1 MNLADFAIRQ
11 RVFVSFFVVLCVIA
25 GIISYF
31 KLGKLEDPTFTVK
44 SAVIVVL
51 YPGASAEEVELQ
63 VTDTV
68 ETKVQEMDSLWKLRS
83 LSRPGMSM
91 IFVDLVEELNSS
103 ELPQEWDLLRRKMQD
118 VKLQLPPAA
127 QLSIVQDEF
136 SEVYGMLFSVYG
148 DGISPAKLHDYAE
161 ELQRRLKTV
170 AGIKKIELHGVK
182 NQVVNIHI
190 PNERLTQ
197 YGVSSAQIINQFL
210 SQNIVL
216 DSGLFEAGEERVRY
230 SHGGYFKSL
239 DDIKNLSLKGGVG
252 EIIDAGLVKLSDVA
266 EITLDYQTPATTE
279 ARYNGNPAV
288 VLAVSPRSGVNVV
301 SLGEDLKQVI
311 AQYNS
316 ELPFGAEIGVIAF
329 QPDEVEKSISN
340 FVINLL
346 ESIAIVV
353 VVLWIFM
360 GLKSASIVG
369 FSLFLT
375 ILLTLIYMLFTGIDL
390 QRVSL
395 GSFILA
401 LGMLVDNAIVIT
413 DLFIAKLKQGIE
425 RTEAAI
431 SAVKEM
437 AIPLLGATIIAF
449 MGASA
454 VLFSKTD
461 SAEFAISL
469 FQVLSSSLTFSWLV
483 AMTVTPLFC
492 WRFIHVEKT
501 EDTVTEGNHAK
512 RYRNA
517 IDWTLNNSKL
527 ALLAIVPFIVITILV
542 SPALKTIFMPSSDRA
557 LVFLD
562 YWLPAGSKIEKVAED
577 MKVIEKWLLEQPEV
591 KDITTIVGASMPR
604 FSVTVEP
611 EPFDNSYGQILVNTK
626 DYEGIADLVKRGDA
640 WLKQTFPNAEPR
652 FRDLKLATKDKF
664 SIEPRFAG
672 PDPVVLKNLAEQA
685 KAILVK
691 HPNIKYLRDNWRQ
704 ESRVIHPILNQ
715 EKARRSG
722 INRADI
728 AASIQRSSTGFP
740 LGQLR
745 QGDRLIPIKVVSE
758 EFGLHNLAE
767 MPVMSLIGIH
777 NVPLG
782 QVVEDFQLE
791 GEPSMIWRRNRV
803 PEITVQAGVTSDVT
817 VAEVRNELAEAVE
830 AIPLPPGYTFSW
842 GGEYYDEHRSVI
854 DTLKQTPI
862 SFLIMVI
869 ILVALFNG
877 FKQPIIILTPV
888 PLAAIGVIL
897 FLIAIGKTFSFMGLV
912 GAIALSGMI
921 IKNGIVLLD
930 QIELERKQGRGFKEA
945 IQEATFNRTLSI
957 AMGALTT
964 ALGMIPL
971 LTDRLFD
978 SMAATIIGGLFVA
991 TLLSLFVMPAL
1002 YNLLYRNEDTLV
1014 TQDATQAGK
1023 EFDDAPI

>member
-31 KLGKLEDPTFTVK
+31 QLGKLEDPTFTVK

-51 YPGASAEEVELQ
+51 YPGASAKEVELQ
-63 VTDTV
+63 VTDTI

-83 LSRPGMSM
+83 LSRPGISM
-91 IFVDLVEELNSS
+91 IFVDLVEELESS

-161 ELQRRLKTV
+161 ELQRRIKTV
-170 AGIKKIELHGVK
+170 SGIKKIELHGLK
-182 NQVVNIHI
+182 EQVVNIHI

-197 YGVSSAQIINQFL
+197 YGVSSAQVINQFI
-210 SQNIVL
+210 SQNAVL
-216 DSGLFEAGEERVRY
+216 GSGLFEAGDERVRY
-230 SHGGYFKSL
+230 SHGGYFQSL
-239 DDIKNLSLKGGVG
+239 DDIKNISLKGGVG
-252 EIIDAGLVKLSDVA
+252 NLLDAGLVKLGDVA
-266 EITLDYQTPATTE
+266 EISLDYQTPAVSE
-279 ARYNGNPAV
+279 ARYNGQPAV
-288 VLAVSPRSGVNVV
+288 VLAVSPRGGVNVV
-301 SLGEDLKQVI
+301 SLGGDLKRVI
-311 AQYNS
+311 AEYQN
-316 ELPFGAEIGVIAF
+316 ELPIGAEIGVIAF
-329 QPDEVEKSISN
+329 QPDEVQKSISN
-340 FVINLL
+340 FVVNLL

-353 VVLWIFM
+353 VVLWVFM

-375 ILLTLIYMLFTGIDL
+375 ILITLIYMLIAGIDL

-413 DLFIAKLKQGIE
+413 DLFIVKLKQGKE

-431 SAVKEM
+431 EAVKEM
-437 AIPLLGATIIAF
+437 GLPLLGATIIAF
-449 MGASA
+449 MGASSI
-454 VLFSKTD
+454 LFSKTD
-461 SAEFAISL
+461 SAEFAIST
-469 FQVLSSSLTFSWLV
+469 FQVLASSLTLSWVV
-483 AMTVTPLFC
+483 AMTVTPMLC
-492 WRFIHVEKT
+492 WYFIRAEPSAEMKPAGKF
-501 EDTVTEGNHAK
+501 EI
-512 RYRNA
+512 RYRKA
-517 IDWTLNNSKL
+517 IDWTLDHSKL
-527 ALLAIVPFIVITILV
+527 ALLALVPFIVVTVLAL
-542 SPALKTIFMPSSDRA
+542 PMLKTIFMPSSDRP

-562 YWLPAGSKIEKVAED
+562 YWLPAGSKIEKVSED
-577 MKVIEKWLLEQPEV
+577 MQVIEKWLLEQPEV
-591 KDITTIVGASMPR
+591 KDVTTIVGASMPR

-611 EPFDNSYGQILVNTK
+611 EPFDNSYGQILINVK
-626 DYEGIADLVKRGDA
+626 DYDGISGLVDRGDR
-640 WLKQTFPNAEPR
+640 WLLENFPQAEPR

-672 PDPVVLKNLAEQA
+672 PDPEVLKELAAQA
-685 KAILVK
+685 KEVMRQ

-704 ESRVIHPILNQ
+704 ESRVIHPQLNQ

-728 AASIQRSSTGFP
+728 AASVQRSSTGFP
-740 LGQLR
+740 LGLLR
-745 QGDRLIPIKVVSE
+745 QGDRLIAIKVVSQ

-767 MPVMSLIGIH
+767 MPVLSMLGTHS
-777 NVPLG
+777 VPLG
-782 QVVEDFQLE
+782 QIVEEFKIE

-817 VAEVRNELAEAVE
+817 VAEVRNELVE
-830 AIPLPPGYTFSW
+830 DIEGIQLPPGYTMTW
-842 GGEYYDEHRSVI
+842 GGEFYDQDRSVD
-854 DTLKQTPI
+854 DTLKQTPK
-862 SFLIMVI
+862 SFIIMVI

-877 FKQPIIILTPV
+877 LRQPLIILTPV
-888 PLAAIGVIL
+888 PLAFIGVVW
-897 FLIAIGKTFSFMGLV
+897 FLLAVGKTFSFMALV

-930 QIELERKQGRGFKEA
+930 QIELERKQGRAFKEA
-945 IQEATFNRTLSI
+945 IQEATFNRTMSI

-991 TLLSLFVMPAL
+991 TILSLFVMPAL
-1002 YNLLYRNEDTLV
+1002 YNLFYKREDAALTVKASTEEKEL
-1014 TQDATQAGK
+1014 QDVAT
-1023 EFDDAPI
+1023 